1 MKMRALRRRPTAMYL
16 HGPWHRGRRVLG
28 KYVVVRV
35 FENVGHDEHNCW
47 TEYLILRFK

>member
-1 MKMRALRRRPTAMYL
+1 MYL
-16 HGPWHRGRRVLG
+16 HGPWHRARRVLDN
-28 KYVVVRV
+28 YVVVRV